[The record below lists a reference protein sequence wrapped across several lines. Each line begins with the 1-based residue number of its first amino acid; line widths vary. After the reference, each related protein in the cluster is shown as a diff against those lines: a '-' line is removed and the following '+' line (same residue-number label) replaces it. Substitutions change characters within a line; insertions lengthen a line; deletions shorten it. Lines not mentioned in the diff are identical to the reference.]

1 MAHEYANDRY
11 QFQMAS
17 AARVICGTAK
27 WPFRILLFA
36 LMNTGHRWRSLDRS
50 HLSHQG
56 HQIEFSFLLKTS
68 FLSQY
73 GSRKHF

>member
-27 WPFRILLFA
+27 WPFHILLFA
-36 LMNTGHRWRSLDRS
+36 LMNTGHRWRSWI
-50 HLSHQG
+50 G
-56 HQIEFSFLLKTS
+56 HIYLTKVIKSNSLFC
-68 FLSQY
+68 
-73 GSRKHF
+73 